1 MQFESSPGV
10 LQLSCAAGW
19 MLQAPHC
26 WLEHVVVP
34 FAHEPLAP
42 SFAPQL
48 PVVALVHTPW
58 QEACPVVV
66 ETHV

>member
-1 MQFESSPGV
+1 
-10 LQLSCAAGW
+10 